1 MIAVA
6 LYVQHLCKTD
16 EVLNLKLR
24 EYATINHYLLSL
36 AEMIVKDPT
45 EIVKQTQKA
54 A

>member
-36 AEMIVKDPT
+36 AEMIAKDPT